1 MRGAW
6 RLASSNE
13 VRSHASLKGHTPLT
27 FAGGHMVA
35 RAELNKCPFGLPLP
49 GLGPAPSG
57 GLTTNSRRTRGPTS
71 PTSPPT
77 ARPRGPGA
85 AAQPRGYPVGMAP
98 GERRYALTRDDDHF
112 RSNGISEGDFS
123 MRQYGPFLVR
133 TIQHV
138 IVGLALCTVAACG
151 GGNSSPTAPTPPPFS
166 FNGTWTGPITSN
178 VVGPGTGTVTIT
190 QTGSSLS
197 GTWATVYP
205 DPMIQG
211 AGSFSG
217 TASGMS
223 LSGTLSP
230 SDPTDCP
237 YTINATVSGNLM
249 TGTYATFNCTGVW
262 TLDRSC

>member
-1 MRGAW
+1 
-6 RLASSNE
+6 
-13 VRSHASLKGHTPLT
+13 
-27 FAGGHMVA
+27 
-35 RAELNKCPFGLPLP
+35 
-49 GLGPAPSG
+49 
-57 GLTTNSRRTRGPTS
+57 
-71 PTSPPT
+71 
-77 ARPRGPGA
+77 
-85 AAQPRGYPVGMAP
+85 
-98 GERRYALTRDDDHF
+98 
-112 RSNGISEGDFS
+112 
-123 MRQYGPFLVR
+123 MRQYEPFLVR

-151 GGNSSPTAPTPPPFS
+151 GGNSSPTAPTPPPPTPPPPFS

-178 VVGPGTGTVTIT
+178 VVGPGTATVTIT

-211 AGSFSG
+211 GESFSG

-230 SDPTDCP
+230 SDPADCP

-249 TGTYATFNCTGVW
+249 TGTYATFNCTGVDSGSIML
-262 TLDRSC
+262 TKQ